1 MNKSLPLV
9 AVLLAS
15 AALLMAVWKSGRVVD
30 RRASPVPP
38 DSLNAL
44 VTQVERLETEL
55 QTLQATT
62 RELGQQLALL
72 ESTKAVGAVGRGE
85 ATHNPQRLEGLG
97 PAELSRLKQQLD
109 ELAAQEREAA
119 KAKELATAHAIVLDP
134 NQPLEARVKLAH
146 RLKQGDQFDAPAIQA
161 MADLYRQTDKS
172 QLEKRLIVLDALSGV
187 TPLELRDQIFADLT
201 PDVQGL
207 HPPGL
212 ARKFRHVAIGALA
225 PMLPDP
231 SVQEWLNYLAQND
244 PDPDIAARAGK
255 MLNLP
260 PSPPVGGR
268 GK

>member
-1 MNKSLPLV
+1 MNKSLPV
-9 AVLLAS
+9 VVVLLAS
-15 AALLMAVWKSGRVVD
+15 AAVLTAVLKRGRPVD
-30 RRASPVPP
+30 RRASPATL
-38 DSLNAL
+38 DSLSAL

-55 QTLQATT
+55 QTLQETT
-62 RELGQQLALL
+62 RQLSQQLAQL
-72 ESTKAVGAVGRGE
+72 ELTKAVGAGGRGE
-85 ATHNPQRLEGLG
+85 STRNPQRLEDLG
-97 PAELSRLKQQLD
+97 PAELSRLKLQLD

-119 KAKELATAHAIVLDP
+119 KAKELATAYAMVLDP
-134 NQPLEARVKLAH
+134 NQSLEARVKQAH
-146 RLKQGDQFDAPAIQA
+146 RLKQGDQFDDQAVQA
-161 MADLYRQTDKS
+161 MSDLYRQTHKS
-172 QLEKRLIVLDALSGV
+172 QIEKRLIVLDALSGV
-187 TPLELRDQIFADLT
+187 APRELRDQIFADLN
-201 PDVQGL
+201 PDVQDL

-260 PSPPVGGR
+260 PPPVGGR